1 MKEHKTSRI
10 GDQIELRISNR
21 KWLRYSSKIAR
32 RIHAALKD
40 KHMTQM
46 ELATQLEVK
55 PQVISKIIQG
65 KENLTLKTI
74 ADISEKLNVE
84 LISFPAYKYSNENID
99 SVASIAMLI
108 MGAADSAPLDK
119 AIPSHINDS
128 IYLSSN
134 TYDSDLASNVM
145 NNNHYAIEIKIS
157 TPKATTAQKDSVL
170 SF

>member
-10 GDQIELRISNR
+10 GNQIELRISNR
-21 KWLRYSSKIAR
+21 KWLRYSSNVAR

-40 KHMTQM
+40 KHMTQI

-108 MGAADSAPLDK
+108 MGATDSAPLYK
-119 AIPSHINDS
+119 AIPSHIKESIDFRSIIHDIDS
-128 IYLSSN
+128 
-134 TYDSDLASNVM
+134 TYSII
-145 NNNHYAIEIKIS
+145 NNSRYEVEIRTS
-157 TPKATTAQKDSVL
+157 TLKATTVQKDSVL